1 MEDQESPPYINTI
14 FCNLIMSCE
23 IKYAKRH
30 RNEIEKDWWKRKKK
44 EGIVYLFDLN
54 CIFKNQF
61 FNAEFKNMFLIQFW
75 FL

>member
-1 MEDQESPPYINTI
+1 MQKDIEMK
-14 FCNLIMSCE
+14 L
-23 IKYAKRH
+23 KR
-30 RNEIEKDWWKRKKK
+30 IGGKGKKK